1 MTKVTVIG
9 MGQMGSFYTKNLVA
23 MGHEVIGCDIDPNKV
38 ELAKGQ
44 FPDLQIEGSL
54 DVLPVTDV
62 AVIASSTPSHA
73 SVIEVLSAR
82 GTRFFFCEKPL
93 GLSVEETDRI
103 ATAVQSVDGRVY
115 TAFLINFSPVVAE
128 VLKLMTDE
136 DLVMAEGFVTWGKN
150 RFGDTRPSAGD
161 TEDESVHGAELLRM
175 LAAVNR
181 HIHQEK
187 VSGQISYLD
196 FVDQAAQDHAH
207 ALDPSFPTRVD
218 STTMA
223 TLAMETDTG
232 SVICSL
238 QSSFLIGE
246 QVRQVRILLADRV
259 NPKKPRYAI
268 RMDFDVRQ
276 DDNSVKDVI
285 RVTDIQN
292 RKDLGEQAIGANKL
306 YSQLDAF
313 FRVVNGQEEDA
324 RLTSFWR
331 ARAAVRFTK
340 AIQDSH
346 WSGGTPVSVMS
357 RDDIHRAA

>member
-1 MTKVTVIG
+1 MSVTIIG
-9 MGQMGSFYTKNLVA
+9 MGQMGSSYAKNLMA
-23 MGHEVIGCDIDPNKV
+23 MGHQVIGCDIDPNKV
-38 ELAKGQ
+38 EVARLQ
-44 FPDLQIEGSL
+44 FQNIQIECSL
-54 DVLPVTDV
+54 DALPVTDV

-73 SVIEVLSAR
+73 SVIEALAAR

-103 ATAVQSVDGRVY
+103 AAAVRSVDGQVY

-128 VLKLMTDE
+128 VLKLMADE
-136 DLVMAEGFVTWGKN
+136 NLVMAEGFVTWGKN

-175 LAAVNR
+175 LAAINR
-181 HIHQEK
+181 RVHKET
-187 VSGQISYLD
+187 VTGQISHLD

-238 QSSFLIGE
+238 QSSFLLGE
-246 QVRQVRILLADRV
+246 QVRQVRVLLSDRA
-259 NPKKPRYAI
+259 NPTRPRYGI

-276 DDNSVKDVI
+276 DDNTVKDVI
-285 RVTDIQN
+285 QVTDVQN
-292 RKDLGEQAIGANKL
+292 RKDLGERAIGANKL
-306 YSQLDAF
+306 LAQLEAF
-313 FRVVNGQEEDA
+313 FQAVNGQEENT
-324 RLTSFWR
+324 RLTPFWR

-340 AIQDSH
+340 AVQDSH
-346 WSGGTPVSVMS
+346 WSGGAPVSVMS